1 MCKASKKY
9 IFIHSALN
17 TEQYD
22 TLISHKK
29 SSENVD
35 SYQNSFNIFSI
46 KTIRRI
52 IESNGFKLIKIERFN
67 MKQNLKKPES
77 SESIL
82 SYHSLLDNEKVL
94 TNQLGIIMKDF
105 VIFAEINNN

>member
-1 MCKASKKY
+1 MVGSAIKRGLLKKGYTKLLTPSRDQLNLLDSDSVKNWFKENKPEIVIKKMCKASKKY

-35 SYQNSFNIFSI
+35 SYQNSFNIF
-46 KTIRRI
+46 
-52 IESNGFKLIKIERFN
+52 FF
-67 MKQNLKKPES
+67 
-77 SESIL
+77 
-82 SYHSLLDNEKVL
+82 H
-94 TNQLGIIMKDF
+94 
-105 VIFAEINNN
+105 